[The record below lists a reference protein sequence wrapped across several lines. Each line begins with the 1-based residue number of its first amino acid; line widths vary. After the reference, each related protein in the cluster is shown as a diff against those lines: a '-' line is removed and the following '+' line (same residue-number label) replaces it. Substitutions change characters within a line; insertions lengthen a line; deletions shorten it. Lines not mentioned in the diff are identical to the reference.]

1 MVERSPARSSALAA
15 SCRGPSSEK
24 PISSANLS
32 PTTEMSMVDGPRC
45 SVASAERAMSVPLRL
60 GAPGDA
66 RTSTAGLAGT
76 TARETMARTGTT
88 TSMT

>member
-1 MVERSPARSSALAA
+1 VPGAILGEADLVCKLVAHH
-15 SCRGPSSEK
+15 GD
-24 PISSANLS
+24 
-32 PTTEMSMVDGPRC
+32 VDGDGPRC

-88 TSMT
+88 TSMTSGASMA